1 MTDNYK
7 QDNYEGLHLVN
18 TISKLQR
25 NIEML
30 TDFYFMSKAEKVIN
44 ENILVHALESKEYLH
59 RHPEQTNFFQ
69 HARLTKTINKAAHLL
84 PDNHCKILT
93 LDVERATFF

>member
-30 TDFYFMSKAEKVIN
+30 TDFYFMSNAGEVIN
-44 ENILVHALESKEYLH
+44 DNISIFSNV
-59 RHPEQTNFFQ
+59 
-69 HARLTKTINKAAHLL
+69 AR
-84 PDNHCKILT
+84 KI
-93 LDVERATFF
+93 TFE